1 MLASAQR
8 ESRKTLWALLLVM
21 AAGYWG
27 LNSLVNGGILTHE
40 PLDSYTLQA
49 YNWLHGRMYVADGE
63 YYTWLELAI
72 YQGQYYVSFPPI
84 PSVVMLPLTAIWG
97 LKTPNNLL
105 IALYGLTAAALA
117 YAIMV
122 KAGRSPRVSAFWAL
136 FTVWGSSMLWMTTN
150 GGVWFQAQALNMVFC
165 LAAVLS
171 ALSGRRALS
180 TTLLAL
186 AVGCRPMSG
195 LFLPIFAVWFVW
207 QDKKEYGLWRAI
219 IRQWP
224 ILIGPVLI
232 GLGLMG
238 YNYARFG
245 SPLEFGHNYLPE
257 FTRAEHGQFYIGYLW
272 PNLKRVLFSY
282 PTIANGHLEYD
293 IFNGFA
299 FYLANPLFLV
309 LFVWQIV
316 SLIRKQ
322 VSALGLLVTAGI
334 LLELVLLCL
343 HKTLGGWQW
352 GSRYACDMLPW
363 AVLYLAQKA
372 PKQLSAW
379 ELTLGGMAV
388 ALNAY
393 GVIYMYLYG

>member
-1 MLASAQR
+1 
-8 ESRKTLWALLLVM
+8 M
-21 AAGYWG
+21 AAGYLA

-49 YNWLHGRMYVADGE
+49 YNWLHGRMHVENGDS
-63 YYTWLELAI
+63 YTWLELAI
-72 YQGQYYVSFPPI
+72 YQGRYYVSFPPI
-84 PSVVMLPLTAIWG
+84 PSVVMLPLTAIYG

-105 IALYGLTAAALA
+105 IAVYGMISAALA
-117 YAIMV
+117 YQIMRQ
-122 KAGRSPRVSAFWAL
+122 GQRSPHVSAFWAL
-136 FTVWGSSMLWMTTN
+136 FTVQGSSMLWMTTN

-165 LAAVLS
+165 LGAVLA
-171 ALSGRRALS
+171 ALKGRRALS

-207 QDKKEYGLWRAI
+207 QDREEHGLWRAI
-219 IRQWP
+219 VRQWP
-224 ILIGPVLI
+224 ILIGPIII

-257 FTRAEHGQFYIGYLW
+257 FTRSEHGQFYVGYLW
-272 PNLKRVLFSY
+272 SNLKQELFGY
-282 PTIANGHLEYD
+282 PTIADGQLQYD

-309 LFVWQIV
+309 LFVWQV
-316 SLIRKQ
+316 VNLIQKR
-322 VSALGLLVTAGI
+322 VSALGILVTAGI
-334 LLELVLLCL
+334 VLELVLLCL

-372 PKQLSAW
+372 PRWLSPW
-379 ELTLGGMAV
+379 ELTIGGMAV
-388 ALNAY
+388 AFNAY
-393 GVIYMYLYG
+393 GVMYMYLYG